1 MERIAGTTTKE
12 LSLEAARKVAAKER
26 QNPRKANPQRSR
38 NGMAMQALAGNRH
51 LVEEKMMITD
61 QLLPMAADRLSRRS
75 QPKEVKIQ
83 KAKAK
88 EAKILR
94 VKAKAMAARKAE
106 KEMVPKAS
114 RKVEKVVLL
123 ASRKAQRIKELAAE
137 ACLQVVRKTDQYV
150 RHTSEAN
157 VSRGRSVEKSTRRHA
172 KSG

>member
-1 MERIAGTTTKE
+1 M
-12 LSLEAARKVAAKER
+12 AAKER
-26 QNPRKANPQRSR
+26 ESPRMATPHKSNI
-38 NGMAMQALAGNRH
+38 GMAMRALAGNRH

-61 QLLPMAADRLSRRS
+61 QLLPMAADRPSRRS

-94 VKAKAMAARKAE
+94 VKAKAMAARKAA

-114 RKVEKVVLL
+114 RKVEKLVLL

-150 RHTSEAN
+150 RHIFEAN
-157 VSRGRSVEKSTRRHA
+157 V
-172 KSG
+172 